1 MKSTISI
8 YIIIASTLLSS
19 ISNAQIIDSSFAQNG
34 MIPFG
39 TSGNSQQNLGVGNKM
54 IVQPDGKMV
63 VAIDKFDPNGPTDLF
78 FYTYRYNADG
88 STDTTYGV
96 GGASKIFTGTSS
108 KNKDLKLEADG
119 KIIVVGESEYCING
133 ICGAP
138 QFVMMRLMPNGLL
151 DSSFG
156 NGGVVLSNHIFGN
169 TGTYASPVRVELTS
183 NNKYII
189 AGKGPGYTQFIAR
202 LHHDGTVDFSFA
214 NNGIY
219 LDSTAQATLVDLKT
233 DTQENIYAL
242 FLKYSSPLDT
252 MNYAD
257 NYLLKLLPNGQF
269 DPSFGNNG
277 KTIVNL
283 GNEERPACMALRQ
296 DGKLIVV
303 GTVRTFHFAFGIMD
317 KGEIFILNQD
327 GTLSNLLNNGGSI
340 FTFPGDSATYFQT
353 IKIAPNNEMLVGG
366 NVTTKIN
373 GNYHQKSLLTLIKE
387 DGSLDNNFNSSGYL
401 IMDHGLHANI
411 GSLSCILD
419 LHLLSNQKIICTGY
433 RNPIAG
439 NVKRS
444 VYLLQLKNSGIDNIN
459 YVGNINL
466 QDEIK
471 LYPNP
476 SSGQFFLSQNAEQIS
491 VFNFEGKLIYNKKN
505 AAIIDLKG
513 FPAGIYTLHTI
524 IKGTNYNMKL
534 IKE

>member
-1 MKSTISI
+1 MKSFFIG
-8 YIIIASTLLSS
+8 LLTVVLSCFSS
-19 ISNAQIIDSSFAQNG
+19 IANAQIIDSSFAQNG
-34 MIPFG
+34 LIPYG
-39 TSGNSQQNLGVGNKM
+39 TTGNSQQNLGVGNKM
-54 IVQPDGKMV
+54 IVQPDGKLV
-63 VAIDKFDPNGPTDLF
+63 VAIDKFDPNGPTDLY

-108 KNKDLKLEADG
+108 KNKDLKIEADG

-138 QFVMMRLMPNGLL
+138 QFVMMRLLPNGFL

-169 TGTYASPVRVELTS
+169 TGTYASPVRVELAS
-183 NNKYII
+183 NNKFII

-219 LDSTAQATLVDLKT
+219 LDSTVQASIVDIKT
-233 DTQENIYAL
+233 DNQENIYAL

-257 NYLLKLLPNGQF
+257 NYVLKLLPTGQF
-269 DPSFGNNG
+269 DPSFGNMG

-283 GNEERPACMALRQ
+283 GNEERPSSMALRQ
-296 DGKLIVV
+296 DGKLVVV
-303 GTVRTFHFAFGIMD
+303 GTVRTFHYAFGMMD
-317 KGEIFILNQD
+317 KGEVFILNED
-327 GTLSNLLNNGGSI
+327 GTLSNLLNNGSAY
-340 FTFPGDSATYFQT
+340 FTFPGDSTAFFQT
-353 IKIAPNNEMLVGG
+353 IKIAPNNEMLIGG

-373 GNYHQKSLLTLIKE
+373 GNYHQKSLLALLKE
-387 DGSLDNNFNSSGYL
+387 DGNLNYNFNSTGYL

-411 GSLSCILD
+411 GSLACILD
-419 LHLLSNQKIICTGY
+419 VHMIPNQKIVFTGY

-444 VYLLQLKNSGIDNIN
+444 VYLTQLKNTGIDNTNSIN
-459 YVGNINL
+459 SITQNENL
-466 QDEIK
+466 KIF
-471 LYPNP
+471 PNP
-476 SSGQFFLSQNAEQIS
+476 STRLFYLSQIADKILVYSLDGKMIHSDKNTTTIDLNNFLS
-491 VFNFEGKLIYNKKN
+491 GT
-505 AAIIDLKG
+505 
-513 FPAGIYTLHTI
+513 YTLQATVKGKNYV
-524 IKGTNYNMKL
+524 IKFV
-534 IKE
+534 KE